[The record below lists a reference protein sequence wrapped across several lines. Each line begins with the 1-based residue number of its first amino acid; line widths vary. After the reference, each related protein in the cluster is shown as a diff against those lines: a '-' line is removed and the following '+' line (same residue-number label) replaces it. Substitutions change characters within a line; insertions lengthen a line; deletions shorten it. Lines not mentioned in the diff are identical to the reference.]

1 MGRRTRDDMLGG
13 AAVAMVASS
22 GLSSSPASPGHRRHR
37 RSPLLLPLAAALL
50 IIVISSFWS
59 SAAAAARAGAGR
71 NVITHIKG
79 FEGPLPFH
87 LETGYVEVDEEHGA
101 RLFYY
106 FIASERNPA
115 EDPLILWI
123 TGGPGC
129 SALSGLLF
137 EIGPLKFDVAGYTEG
152 FPRLV
157 YFEDSWTKVSN
168 VIFLDAP
175 VGTGFSYSRDEA
187 GLNVSLTGSGR
198 QHHTFLR
205 KWLAEHPEFA
215 SNPLYI
221 GGDSYSG
228 YTVPVAALDIATHN
242 TGHPKLNLAG
252 YLVGN
257 AGTDDRYDTGGKV
270 PFMHGMGLISDELYE
285 AARAGCGGDFYKTP
299 DPANARCAT
308 AMMAIN
314 MVTFAVNPVHI
325 LEPFC
330 GAAVRAPGVSSIFQ
344 GYGGDGA
351 GGGRRSMLVQDDV
364 GRPGFFEKKRLGLPV
379 ECRDNGYR
387 LSYIWAD
394 DPEVRETLGIHE
406 GSIGSWS
413 RCTMLTHFT
422 HDLTTVIPYHVNLTK
437 AGYRA
442 LVYNGD
448 HDLDMT
454 YVGTQEWIR
463 SIGYP
468 IVSDWRPWFANRQVA
483 GFTRTYAHNL
493 TFATV
498 KGGGH
503 TAPEYRPKE
512 CQAMLDR
519 WTSAAGQL

>member
-1 MGRRTRDDMLGG
+1 MGRRTRGVLGG
-13 AAVAMVASS
+13 AAVAMVTSS
-22 GLSSSPASPGHRRHR
+22 ALSSSPTSVVGHRRR
-37 RSPLLLPLAAALL
+37 LSPPLLPSVAALL
-50 IIVISSFWS
+50 IIISSFWMS
-59 SAAAAARAGAGR
+59 SAAAKAGTGR

-187 GLNVSLTGSGR
+187 GLNVSLTGSGS

-205 KWLAEHPEFA
+205 KWIAEHPEFA

-228 YTVPVAALDIATHN
+228 YTVPVTALDIATHN
-242 TGHPKLNLAG
+242 SDHPNKLNLAG

-257 AGTDDRYDTGGKV
+257 AATDDRYDTGGKV

-285 AARAGCGGDFYKTP
+285 AAKVGCGGDFYRAP
-299 DPANARCAT
+299 DPANTRCT
-308 AMMAIN
+308 SAMMAIN

-330 GAAVRAPGVSSIFQ
+330 GAAVRAPSIFQ
-344 GYGGDGA
+344 GYGSGGDA
-351 GGGRRSMLVQDDV
+351 DGGRRSMLVQDDV
-364 GRPGFFEKKRLGLPV
+364 GRPGFLEKKKLGLPV

-394 DPEVRETLGIHE
+394 DPEVRETMGIHE

-413 RCTMLTHFT
+413 RCTMLTHFR
-422 HDLTTVIPYHVNLTK
+422 HDLTSVIPYHVNLTK

-448 HDLDMT
+448 HDMDMT

-493 TFATV
+493 TYATV

>member
-1 MGRRTRDDMLGG
+1 MYKNILLNDDCSYIINSACIG
-13 AAVAMVASS
+13 A
-22 GLSSSPASPGHRRHR
+22 
-37 RSPLLLPLAAALL
+37 
-50 IIVISSFWS
+50 
-59 SAAAAARAGAGR
+59 
-71 NVITHIKG
+71 
-79 FEGPLPFH
+79 
-87 LETGYVEVDEEHGA
+87 
-101 RLFYY
+101 
-106 FIASERNPA
+106 
-115 EDPLILWI
+115 
-123 TGGPGC
+123 
-129 SALSGLLF
+129 
-137 EIGPLKFDVAGYTEG
+137 GPLKFDVAGYTEG

-175 VGTGFSYSRDEA
+175 VGTGFSYSREEA
-187 GLNVSLTGSGR
+187 GLNISLTKSGH

-228 YTVPVAALDIATHN
+228 YTVPVTAMDIATHN
-242 TGHPKLNLAG
+242 DDEPKLNLVG

-257 AGTDDRYDTGGKV
+257 AATDDRYDTGGKV
-270 PFMHGMGLISDELYE
+270 PFMHGMGLISDELYD
-285 AARAGCGGDFYKTP
+285 AAKNGCGGDFYSP
-299 DPANARCAT
+299 ADPTNAQCAG

-330 GAAVRAPGVSSIFQ
+330 GAAVRAAPSIFQ
-344 GYGGDGA
+344 GYGG

-364 GRPGFFEKKRLGLPV
+364 EHPGFLAKEKLNLPV

-413 RCTMLTHFT
+413 RCTMLIHYT

-442 LVYNGD
+442 LVY
-448 HDLDMT
+448 
-454 YVGTQEWIR
+454 
-463 SIGYP
+463 
-468 IVSDWRPWFANRQVA
+468 
-483 GFTRTYAHNL
+483 
-493 TFATV
+493 
-498 KGGGH
+498 K
-503 TAPEYRPKE
+503 
-512 CQAMLDR
+512 
-519 WTSAAGQL
+519 

>member
-1 MGRRTRDDMLGG
+1 MQL
-13 AAVAMVASS
+13 
-22 GLSSSPASPGHRRHR
+22 LSVGVVSPASVTMPSRFPSICFFGDRRLC
-37 RSPLLLPLAAALL
+37 SPPCLLLLLMLLVVLATT
-50 IIVISSFWS
+50 SSRCVVE
-59 SAAAAARAGAGR
+59 ARR

-79 FEGPLPFH
+79 FRGPLPFH
-87 LETGYVEVDEEHGA
+87 LETGYVEVDEEHGV

-106 FIASERNPA
+106 FIESERKPA

-137 EIGPLKFDVAGYTEG
+137 KIGPLKFDVAGYTEG
-152 FPRLV
+152 FPQLF
-157 YFEDSWTKVSN
+157 YFKDAWTKVSN

-175 VGTGFSYSRDEA
+175 VGTGFSYAREEA
-187 GLNVSLTGSGR
+187 GYSVTLTGLGR
-198 QHHTFLR
+198 RLHTFLR
-205 KWLAEHPEFA
+205 KWLAEHEEFA

-228 YTVPVAALDIATHN
+228 FTVPVAAVDIAN
-242 TGHPKLNLAG
+242 NNINGKGIRRRLNLKG

-257 AGTDDRYDTGGKV
+257 PATDEVYDKGGKV

-285 AARAGCGGDFYKTP
+285 EALQGCGGDFYDMPQHSNTRCT
-299 DPANARCAT
+299 NALN
-308 AMMAIN
+308 AIDL
-314 MVTFAVNPVHI
+314 VTSDINPVRV

-330 GAAVRAPGVSSIFQ
+330 GKALRVRDPGVVSMFR
-344 GYGGDGA
+344 GHGA
-351 GGGRRSMLVQDDV
+351 AGSGRRSMLVRDDV
-364 GRPGFFEKKRLGLPV
+364 ERPDFFSRRKLDLPV

-394 DPEVRETLGIHE
+394 DPEVRVALGIHN

-413 RCTMLTHFT
+413 RCRDLTHFT
-422 HDLTTVIPYHVNLTK
+422 TDIDTVIPHHVNLTK

-454 YVGTQEWIR
+454 FVGTQAWIR
-463 SIGYP
+463 SLQFP
-468 IVSDWRPWFANRQVA
+468 IVSDWRPWHSNGQVA
-483 GFTRTYAHNL
+483 GWVCL
-493 TFATV
+493 
-498 KGGGH
+498 
-503 TAPEYRPKE
+503 
-512 CQAMLDR
+512 
-519 WTSAAGQL
+519 

>member
-1 MGRRTRDDMLGG
+1 MARY
-13 AAVAMVASS
+13 
-22 GLSSSPASPGHRRHR
+22 SSSPAMGCSTLALLSGV
-37 RSPLLLPLAAALL
+37 LLLIASCWCVAAE
-50 IIVISSFWS
+50 
-59 SAAAAARAGAGR
+59 ARR
-71 NVITHIKG
+71 NVIKHIKG

-106 FIASERNPA
+106 FIESERNPA
-115 EDPLILWI
+115 NDPLILWI

-157 YFEDSWTKVSN
+157 YFEDSWTKASN

-175 VGTGFSYSRDEA
+175 VGTGFSYSVEEA
-187 GLNVSLTGSGR
+187 GYNVSLTGSGR
-198 QHHTFLR
+198 QHHVFLR
-205 KWLAEHPEFA
+205 KWLAEHPEFV

-228 YTVPVAALDIATHN
+228 YTVPVTALDIATNNHD
-242 TGHPKLNLAG
+242 PKLNLAG

-257 AGTDDRYDTGGKV
+257 AATDDRYDTGGKV

-285 AARAGCGGDFYKTP
+285 AARVGCGGDFYRTP
-299 DPANARCAT
+299 DPSNARCAN
-308 AMMAIN
+308 ALMAIN
-314 MVTFAVNPVHI
+314 LVTFAVNPVHI

-330 GAAVRAPGVSSIFQ
+330 GAAVRFPGLNIFQ
-344 GYGGDGA
+344 GYGI
-351 GGGRRSMLVQDDV
+351 GGRRSMLVQDNVDHPDFFSTTASSN
-364 GRPGFFEKKRLGLPV
+364 GRVGLPV

-394 DPEVRETLGIHE
+394 DPEVRATLGIHE

-413 RCTMLTHFT
+413 RCTMLIHFR
-422 HDLTTVIPYHVNLTK
+422 HDLSTVIPYHVNLTK

-483 GFTRTYAHNL
+483 GFTRTYAYNL

-512 CQAMLDR
+512 CLAMLDR
-519 WTSAAGQL
+519 WTSPASQL

>member
-1 MGRRTRDDMLGG
+1 MLRG
-13 AAVAMVASS
+13 AAVASS
-22 GLSSSPASPGHRRHR
+22 ALSSSPASVGRRR
-37 RSPLLLPLAAALL
+37 LSPPPLLPLVAALL
-50 IIVISSFWS
+50 IIFSSFWS
-59 SAAAAARAGAGR
+59 SAAAKAGAGR

-157 YFEDSWTKVSN
+157 YFEDSWTKLSN

-198 QHHTFLR
+198 QHHIFLR

-228 YTVPVAALDIATHN
+228 YTVPVTALDIATHSHDDDPN
-242 TGHPKLNLAG
+242 KLNLAG

-257 AGTDDRYDTGGKV
+257 AATDDRYDTGGKV

-285 AARAGCGGDFYKTP
+285 AAKVGCGGDFYRAP
-299 DPANARCAT
+299 DPANTRCT
-308 AMMAIN
+308 SAMMAIN

-344 GYGGDGA
+344 GYGAGGDG

-394 DPEVRETLGIHE
+394 DPEVRETMGIHE
-406 GSIGSWS
+406 GSIGTWS
-413 RCTMLTHFT
+413 RCTMLTHFR
-422 HDLTTVIPYHVNLTK
+422 HDLTSVIPYHINLTK

>member
-1 MGRRTRDDMLGG
+1 MGRTRNNMLLNG
-13 AAVAMVASS
+13 AAVAMVAASS
-22 GLSSSPASPGHRRHR
+22 ALSSSSPGARRR
-37 RSPLLLPLAAALL
+37 RSPVLLPMAAAALL
-50 IIVISSFWS
+50 IIATSSLWC
-59 SAAAAARAGAGR
+59 SAAAEGKGAGR

-106 FIASERNPA
+106 FIESERNPA

-157 YFEDSWTKVSN
+157 YFEDSWTKVAN

-175 VGTGFSYSRDEA
+175 VGTGFSYSLEEA
-187 GLNVSLTGSGR
+187 GLNVSLTGSGH

-205 KWLAEHPEFA
+205 KWLADHPEFA

-228 YTVPVAALDIATHN
+228 YTVPVTALDIATHN
-242 TGHPKLNLAG
+242 DHEPKLNLVG

-257 AGTDDRYDTGGKV
+257 AATDDRYDTGGKV

-285 AARAGCGGDFYKTP
+285 DARAGCGGDFYAP
-299 DPANARCAT
+299 ADPTNARCAG

-330 GAAVRAPGVSSIFQ
+330 GAAVRAVPSIFH
-344 GYGGDGA
+344 GY
-351 GGGRRSMLVQDDV
+351 GGGRRSMLVRDDV
-364 GRPGFFEKKRLGLPV
+364 DHPGFLAKERLNMDV

-413 RCTMLTHFT
+413 RCTMLIHFR
-422 HDLTTVIPYHVNLTK
+422 HDLTTVIPHHVNLTK

-448 HDLDMT
+448 HDMDMT

-468 IVSDWRPWFANRQVA
+468 IVGDWRPWFANRQVA

>member
-1 MGRRTRDDMLGG
+1 
-13 AAVAMVASS
+13 MVASS
-22 GLSSSPASPGHRRHR
+22 SSSSPAFSGGRRGRCSPPPALFL
-37 RSPLLLPLAAALL
+37 SSLVLLVVSGSWCAAAE
-50 IIVISSFWS
+50 
-59 SAAAAARAGAGR
+59 ARR

-79 FEGPLPFH
+79 FEGTLPFH

-106 FIASERNPA
+106 FIESERNPA

-157 YFEDSWTKVSN
+157 YFEDSWTKVAN

-228 YTVPVAALDIATHN
+228 YTVPVTALDIATN
-242 TGHPKLNLAG
+242 GGGDDPKLNLVG

-257 AGTDDRYDTGGKV
+257 AATDDRYDTGGKV

-285 AARAGCGGDFYKTP
+285 AARVGCGGDFYARP
-299 DPANARCAT
+299 DPTNARCAN
-308 AMMAIN
+308 AMMAIT

-330 GAAVRAPGVSSIFQ
+330 GAAVRAAPAASIFFQ
-344 GYGGDGA
+344 GY
-351 GGGRRSMLVQDDV
+351 GGGRRSMLVQDNVDH
-364 GRPGFFEKKRLGLPV
+364 PDFFSTSKLNLPV

-394 DPEVRETLGIHE
+394 DPEVRAALGIHD

-413 RCTMLTHFT
+413 RCTPLIHFR
-422 HDLTTVIPYHVNLTK
+422 HDVTSTIPYHVNLTK
-437 AGYRA
+437 AGYKA

-454 YVGTQEWIR
+454 FVGTQEWIR

-468 IVSDWRPWFANRQVA
+468 IASDWRPWFANRQVA

-512 CQAMLDR
+512 CLAMLDR
-519 WTSAAGQL
+519 WTSPAGQL

>member
-1 MGRRTRDDMLGG
+1 M
-13 AAVAMVASS
+13 
-22 GLSSSPASPGHRRHR
+22 
-37 RSPLLLPLAAALL
+37 
-50 IIVISSFWS
+50 
-59 SAAAAARAGAGR
+59 
-71 NVITHIKG
+71 
-79 FEGPLPFH
+79 
-87 LETGYVEVDEEHGA
+87 
-101 RLFYY
+101 
-106 FIASERNPA
+106 
-115 EDPLILWI
+115 
-123 TGGPGC
+123 
-129 SALSGLLF
+129 
-137 EIGPLKFDVAGYTEG
+137 
-152 FPRLV
+152 
-157 YFEDSWTKVSN
+157 
-168 VIFLDAP
+168 
-175 VGTGFSYSRDEA
+175 
-187 GLNVSLTGSGR
+187 
-198 QHHTFLR
+198 
-205 KWLAEHPEFA
+205 
-215 SNPLYI
+215 
-221 GGDSYSG
+221 
-228 YTVPVAALDIATHN
+228 DIATSSDDEEP
-242 TGHPKLNLAG
+242 PKLNLVG

-257 AGTDDRYDTGGKV
+257 AATDDRYDTGGKV

-285 AARAGCGGDFYKTP
+285 AAKQGCGGDFYVAP
-299 DPANARCAT
+299 DPTNARCAS

-330 GAAVRAPGVSSIFQ
+330 GAAVRAGGGSIFQ
-344 GYGGDGA
+344 GYGGGA
-351 GGGRRSMLVQDDV
+351 RRSMLVRDDV
-364 GRPGFFEKKRLGLPV
+364 RHPGFFAKQRLGLPV

-394 DPEVRETLGIHE
+394 DPEVREALGILE

-413 RCTMLTHFT
+413 RCTMLSHYR
-422 HDLTTVIPYHVNLTK
+422 HDVTTVIPYHVNLTK

-454 YVGTQEWIR
+454 FVGTQEWIR

-519 WTSAAGQL
+519 WTSEAGQL

>member
-1 MGRRTRDDMLGG
+1 MGDYYYSRRSPHLLP
-13 AAVAMVASS
+13 AAVLALLAVVVVVVVASS
-22 GLSSSPASPGHRRHR
+22 SLRG
-37 RSPLLLPLAAALL
+37 
-50 IIVISSFWS
+50 
-59 SAAAAARAGAGR
+59 AAAAAGAGR

-106 FIASERNPA
+106 FIESERNPA

-175 VGTGFSYSRDEA
+175 VGMGFSYSREEA
-187 GLNVSLTGSGR
+187 GLNVSLTESGR
-198 QHHTFLR
+198 QHHVFLR
-205 KWLAEHPEFA
+205 KWVAEHPEFA

-228 YTVPVAALDIATHN
+228 YTVPVTAMDIVATSSDEDEE
-242 TGHPKLNLAG
+242 PKLNLVG

-257 AGTDDRYDTGGKV
+257 AATDDRYDTGGKV

-285 AARAGCGGDFYKTP
+285 AAKQGCGGDFYVAP
-299 DPANARCAT
+299 DPTNARCAS

-330 GAAVRAPGVSSIFQ
+330 GAAVRADGGSIFQ
-344 GYGGDGA
+344 GYGGGA
-351 GGGRRSMLVQDDV
+351 RRSMLVRDDV
-364 GRPGFFEKKRLGLPV
+364 RHPGFFAKQRLGLPV

-394 DPEVRETLGIHE
+394 DPEVREALGIHE

-413 RCTMLTHFT
+413 RCTMLSHYR
-422 HDLTTVIPYHVNLTK
+422 HDVTTVIPYHVNLTK

-454 YVGTQEWIR
+454 FVGTQEWIR

>member
-1 MGRRTRDDMLGG
+1 MGGG
-13 AAVAMVASS
+13 AAAVAMVVASS
-22 GLSSSPASPGHRRHR
+22 ASLSSSPASGGRRR
-37 RSPLLLPLAAALL
+37 RSTPPPLLPLLVAVLLIVVATSGGGFCCAAAP
-50 IIVISSFWS
+50 
-59 SAAAAARAGAGR
+59 SAAKEGAGR
-71 NVITHIKG
+71 NVITHVKG

-137 EIGPLKFDVAGYTEG
+137 EIEG

-175 VGTGFSYSRDEA
+175 VGTGFSYSREEA

-198 QHHTFLR
+198 QNHIFLR

-228 YTVPVAALDIATHN
+228 YTVPVTALDIATHN
-242 TGHPKLNLAG
+242 EDPKLNLVG

-257 AGTDDRYDTGGKV
+257 AATDDRYDTGGKV
-270 PFMHGMGLISDELYE
+270 PFMHGMGLISDELYD
-285 AARAGCGGDFYKTP
+285 AAKTGCGGDFYKTP
-299 DPANARCAT
+299 DPTNARCASV
-308 AMMAIN
+308 MMAIN

-330 GAAVRAPGVSSIFQ
+330 GAAVRTPGVRSIFQ
-344 GYGGDGA
+344 GYGG

-364 GRPGFFEKKRLGLPV
+364 GHPDFFSKKRLNLPV

-394 DPEVRETLGIHE
+394 DPEVRAALGIHE

-413 RCTMLTHFT
+413 RCTTLWHYS
-422 HDLTTVIPYHVNLTK
+422 HDVTTVIPHHINLTK

-442 LVYNGD
+442 LVYNAAPIG
-448 HDLDMT
+448 HP
-454 YVGTQEWIR
+454 YASSSICHISVGR
-463 SIGYP
+463 
-468 IVSDWRPWFANRQVA
+468 
-483 GFTRTYAHNL
+483 FTRTYAHNL
-493 TFATV
+493 TFTTV

>member
-1 MGRRTRDDMLGG
+1 MGAYYRRPSPLQRQLLLPAVLVLLVIVGAA
-13 AAVAMVASS
+13 AAVAK
-22 GLSSSPASPGHRRHR
+22 
-37 RSPLLLPLAAALL
+37 
-50 IIVISSFWS
+50 
-59 SAAAAARAGAGR
+59 GAGR

-106 FIASERNPA
+106 FIESERNPA
-115 EDPLILWI
+115 SDPLILWI

-175 VGTGFSYSRDEA
+175 VGTGFSYSVEEA
-187 GLNVSLTGSGR
+187 GLNVSLTESGR
-198 QHHTFLR
+198 QHHVFLR

-228 YTVPVAALDIATHN
+228 YTVPVAAMDIAAS
-242 TGHPKLNLAG
+242 PPDPEKPNLVG

-257 AGTDDRYDTGGKV
+257 AGTDNRYDTGGKV

-285 AARAGCGGDFYKTP
+285 AAKLGCGGDFYKTP
-299 DPANARCAT
+299 DPTNAACAS
-308 AMMAIN
+308 AMLAIN
-314 MVTFAVNPVHI
+314 LVTFAVNPVHI

-330 GAAVRAPGVSSIFQ
+330 GAAVRVGSIFQ
-344 GYGGDGA
+344 SYGGD
-351 GGGRRSMLVQDDV
+351 GGRRSMLVRDDV
-364 GRPGFFEKKRLGLPV
+364 AHPGFFAKQRLSLPV

-394 DPEVRETLGIHE
+394 DPEVREALGIHE

-413 RCTMLTHFT
+413 RCTMLTHFR
-422 HDLTTVIPYHVNLTK
+422 HDLDTVIPYHVNLTK

-463 SIGYP
+463 TIGYP

-503 TAPEYRPKE
+503 TAPEYRAKE

>member
-1 MGRRTRDDMLGG
+1 MGDYYYR
-13 AAVAMVASS
+13 
-22 GLSSSPASPGHRRHR
+22 R
-37 RSPLLLPLAAALL
+37 RSPHLLPAAVLALL
-50 IIVISSFWS
+50 AVVVVVSSS
-59 SAAAAARAGAGR
+59 LPSAAAAGAGR

-106 FIASERNPA
+106 FIESERNPA

-175 VGTGFSYSRDEA
+175 VGTGFSYSREEA
-187 GLNVSLTGSGR
+187 GLNVSLTESGR
-198 QHHTFLR
+198 QHHVFLR
-205 KWLAEHPEFA
+205 KWVAEHPEFA

-228 YTVPVAALDIATHN
+228 YTVPVTAMDIATSSDDEEP
-242 TGHPKLNLAG
+242 PKLNLVG

-257 AGTDDRYDTGGKV
+257 AATDDRYDTGGKV

-285 AARAGCGGDFYKTP
+285 AAKQGCGGDFYVAP
-299 DPANARCAT
+299 DPTNARCAS

-330 GAAVRAPGVSSIFQ
+330 GAAVRADGGSIFQ
-344 GYGGDGA
+344 GYGGGA
-351 GGGRRSMLVQDDV
+351 RRSMLVRDDV
-364 GRPGFFEKKRLGLPV
+364 RHPGFFAKQRLGLPV

-394 DPEVRETLGIHE
+394 DPEVREALGILE

-413 RCTMLTHFT
+413 RCTMLSHYR
-422 HDLTTVIPYHVNLTK
+422 HDVTTVIPYHVNLTK

-454 YVGTQEWIR
+454 FVGTQEWIR

-519 WTSAAGQL
+519 WTSEAGQL